1 MDTKKLFE
9 EYSKYRVVD
18 SHRWLNLEFP
28 TKTLTLTEYAKP
40 IPDEAFT
47 NITENIHSTGRS
59 RGEQIM
65 NAYHRYMLNA
75 LYGLSPRVLNAY
87 GSMMWRPRKSWMWLS
102 LLKQN
107 YTRELYKRQ
116 PFSKVYNLESV
127 IHSFDMEPD
136 FSKPE
141 GTIHIYGFDFK
152 IHKTFYPD
160 INVYDCKC
168 NLYGWS
174 DPYYSRYYGLHI
186 AAEMFKDYERLYNPE
201 TNNKRRLES
210 VIKKGRIKG
219 GSSKRGKTC

>member
-9 EYSKYRVVD
+9 EYGKYRVAD
-18 SHRWLNLEFP
+18 IDLIFP
-28 TKTLTLTEYAKP
+28 TKTLTLTEYVKP
-40 IPDEAFT
+40 ISDEAFR
-47 NITENIHSTGRS
+47 NISEKINLIGRS
-59 RGEQIM
+59 HGEQVM
-65 NAYHRYMLNA
+65 DAYRKYMLNT
-75 LYGLSPRVLNAY
+75 LYGFSPRVLNAY
-87 GSMMWRPRKSWMWLS
+87 GSMMWRPRKSWAWLS
-102 LLKQN
+102 LLIKQN

-152 IHKTFYPD
+152 IHKTFYSD

-186 AAEMFKDYERLYNPE
+186 AAEMSKDYERLYNPE
-201 TNNKRRLES
+201 TNNKRCLES